1 MGWLDLCYMYT
12 WKRNIKQLNDY
23 PQIALSYIRSTCYG
37 RTHRFNP
44 WFGKIP
50 WRRKWQPTPVFLP
63 GKSHGQRNLVIYS
76 PWCLKEPDTTS
87 TTTTASDLCQEKMYK
102 VKLVYMCHLKPKLQ
116 YKGEKNKTIYKR
128 IVIWYVHVGQDST
141 RNYDEDHRC
150 SHL

>member
-1 MGWLDLCYMYT
+1 MYT

-63 GKSHGQRNLVIYS
+63 GKSHGQRNLAGYS
-76 PWCLKEPDTTS
+76 PVFVTQ
-87 TTTTASDLCQEKMYK
+87 LCPT
-102 VKLVYMCHLKPKLQ
+102 LCDPTNCSPPGSSIHGILHA
-116 YKGEKNKTIYKR
+116 R
-128 IVIWYVHVGQDST
+128 ILEWIAIPFPRGYIQSMRSQKSWT
-141 RNYDEDHRC
+141 
-150 SHL
+150 